1 MKKYLLILVITLTSY
16 YTFGQT
22 FNPTPSIN
30 AAGSANTFVGGYTF
44 AYATSGSPWNGA
56 FMSFGGLTNRYDCQF
71 STDYG
76 VGNHISF
83 RTHNGDA
90 PNIWNPWYEIYHSG
104 NLNNSSTD
112 FTARNITTNGLHIAS
127 GIYAAAQG
135 AYLGWNMSHSTG
147 EVNFVNNIG
156 GGAGGFYFDDTSDG
170 TTFTRLMTIQGNGN
184 VGIGTASPAVPLHIV
199 KSSIA
204 NTDVPMQKWDPSVSG
219 YSLTFSNYNGVHGID
234 YRFTQLSNNI
244 SFPVLTIQAGGNIG
258 IGTTTPDQKLAV
270 NGTIHSKVVL
280 VDLTG
285 WSDYVFKPEYQIPSL
300 SEVKKYIDEKG
311 RLPEMP
317 SEQEI
322 VKNGLNMGEMNKL
335 LTKKVEELTLYI
347 IELQKNSEAQLKMIQ
362 ELQQHAQ
369 KK

>member
-1 MKKYLLILVITLTSY
+1 
-16 YTFGQT
+16 
-22 FNPTPSIN
+22 
-30 AAGSANTFVGGYTF
+30 
-44 AYATSGSPWNGA
+44 
-56 FMSFGGLTNRYDCQF
+56 
-71 STDYG
+71 
-76 VGNHISF
+76 
-83 RTHNGDA
+83 
-90 PNIWNPWYEIYHSG
+90 
-104 NLNNSSTD
+104 
-112 FTARNITTNGLHIAS
+112 
-127 GIYAAAQG
+127 
-135 AYLGWNMSHSTG
+135 
-147 EVNFVNNIG
+147 
-156 GGAGGFYFDDTSDG
+156 
-170 TTFTRLMTIQGNGN
+170 
-184 VGIGTASPAVPLHIV
+184 
-199 KSSIA
+199 
-204 NTDVPMQKWDPSVSG
+204 MQKWDPSVSG

-335 LTKKVEELTLYI
+335 LTKKVEELTLYL
-347 IELQKNSEAQLKMIQ
+347 IEQEKIEKQQQDKISAQDDRI
-362 ELQQHAQ
+362 
-369 KK
+369 KKLETAMEKLMKDK